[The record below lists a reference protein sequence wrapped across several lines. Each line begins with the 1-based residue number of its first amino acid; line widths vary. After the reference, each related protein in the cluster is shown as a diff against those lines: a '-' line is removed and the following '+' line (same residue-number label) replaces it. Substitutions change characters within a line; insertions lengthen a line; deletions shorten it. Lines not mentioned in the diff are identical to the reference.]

1 MATKKYQSGG
11 AKKYQLGGIA
21 KAGKKVMR
29 KAAKKVTKMME
40 GRTGTKAPTKSK
52 VKKMVKKG
60 TLGKGLKMQKGGSMT
75 KVQKG
80 GSMSKMQKGG
90 SKTKMQ
96 KGGIKTKMQLGGS
109 MIKAVKKVV
118 GAPKKIK
125 PFVGKRTI
133 SEKAAKRKVAKGKG
147 TISYRVGGKDP
158 GPGVYNKLSKKKKQ
172 FGNTGFSTRSIK
184 GKGRTVRKKG

>member
-75 KVQKG
+75 K
-80 GSMSKMQKGG
+80 
-90 SKTKMQ
+90 
-96 KGGIKTKMQLGGS
+96 
-109 MIKAVKKVV
+109 AVKKVL

-184 GKGRTVRKKG
+184 GKGRTIRKKG